1 MKIIHITP
9 SYKPAFIYGGTIS
22 AIAQLCEALTKS
34 NQDVEVITTTA
45 NGKEELSFQTAKAHT
60 IGGVSITH
68 FNRYTKD
75 HTHFSPSLLWH
86 MLNTTKKNQKEL
98 IIHIHSWWNLTSLF
112 SCLIAKY
119 KNIPVVLSPRG
130 MLSPYTLGNRN
141 KLFKALI
148 HLLIGKTL
156 VNYCKIH
163 ATSEKEH
170 KDLLKLQNQTN
181 ITVIPNLVHFPS
193 TVAISVSAGNYAR
206 SKDQFN
212 LLFLSRIEEKKGLE
226 LLFKALHKADFPWQL
241 TIAGTGREGY
251 LKKLKLLALELKI
264 FDSIIWKGHI
274 NDCDKYQVIAENDL
288 LVLFSYNE
296 NFANVIAESLTMGT
310 PVAISREVG
319 LAPFILKHDLGWV
332 SELNAE
338 AIAATLNRAFNDT
351 EKRKKINRVA
361 PALIRAHFS
370 SKGIIEQ
377 YLSLYKHAL

>member
-1 MKIIHITP
+1 MRIIHITP

-34 NQDVEVITTTA
+34 NQEVEVITTTA
-45 NGKEELSFQTAKAHT
+45 NGKEELPFQTAKAHA
-60 IGGVSITH
+60 IDGVSITH

-119 KNIPVVLSPRG
+119 KNIPVILSPRG
-130 MLSPYTLGNRN
+130 MLSPYTLSNRN

-156 VNYCKIH
+156 VSYCKIH

-170 KDLLKLQNQTN
+170 KDLLKIQNQAN
-181 ITVIPNLVHFPS
+181 IAVIPNLVHFPPI
-193 TVAISVSAGNYAR
+193 VAVSVSAGNHTPGR
-206 SKDQFN
+206 DKFN

-226 LLFKALHKADFPWQL
+226 LLFKALRKADFRWQL
-241 TIAGTGREGY
+241 TIAGTGQEAY

-264 FDSIIWKGHI
+264 CDSIIWKGHI
-274 NDCDKYQVIAENDL
+274 NDCDKYQVIAKNDL

-310 PVAISREVG
+310 PVAISKEVG

-332 SELNAE
+332 SELNPE
-338 AIAATLNRAFNDT
+338 AIAVILNQAFQDT
-351 EKRKKINRVA
+351 AKRKKINRVA

-377 YLSLYKHAL
+377 YLNLYKHSL

>member
-1 MKIIHITP
+1 MMKVIHVTP

-45 NGKEELSFQTAKAHT
+45 NGKDKLPYQTAKAHT
-60 IGGVSITH
+60 IDGVRITH

-86 MLNTTKKNQKEL
+86 ILNTTKKNQKEL
-98 IIHIHSWWNLTSLF
+98 IMHIHSWWNLTSLF

-141 KLFKALI
+141 KLLKALI
-148 HLLIGKTL
+148 HLLIGKKL
-156 VNYCKIH
+156 VSYCMIH
-163 ATSEKEH
+163 VTSEKER
-170 KDLLKLQNQTN
+170 KDLLKIQNQTN
-181 ITVIPNLVHFPS
+181 IAVIPNLVHFPP
-193 TVAISVSAGNYAR
+193 AISVSANSHVR
-206 SKDQFN
+206 NKDKFN

-226 LLFKALHKADFPWQL
+226 LLFRALHKTDFQWQL
-241 TIAGTGREGY
+241 TIAGAGDEGY

-264 FDSIIWKGHI
+264 CDLITWTGHI
-274 NDCDKYQVIAENDL
+274 NDCDKYQLIARNDL

-296 NFANVIAESLTMGT
+296 NFANVIAESLTVGT

-332 SELNAE
+332 SELNTE
-338 AIAATLNRAFNDT
+338 AITTTLSQAFNDT
-351 EKRKKINRVA
+351 GKRKKINRVA

-370 SKGIIEQ
+370 TKGIIEQ
-377 YLSLYKHAL
+377 YLNLYKHSL

>member
-45 NGKEELSFQTAKAHT
+45 NGNEELHFRTAKAHT
-60 IGGVSITH
+60 IDGVSITH

-86 MLNTTKKNQKEL
+86 IFNTTKKNQKEL

-119 KNIPVVLSPRG
+119 KNIPVILSPRG
-130 MLSPYTLGNRN
+130 MLSPYTLSNRN
-141 KLFKALI
+141 KLLKALL
-148 HLLIGKTL
+148 HLLIGKNL
-156 VNYCKIH
+156 VSYCTIH
-163 ATSEKEH
+163 ATSEKER
-170 KDLLKLQNQTN
+170 KDLLKIQNPTN
-181 ITVIPNLVHFPS
+181 IAVIPNLVHFPP
-193 TVAISVSAGNYAR
+193 ALSVSADSHTR
-206 SKDQFN
+206 SGDKFS

-226 LLFKALHKADFPWQL
+226 LLFRALHKADFQWQL
-241 TIAGTGREGY
+241 TIAGTGEKGY
-251 LKKLKLLALELKI
+251 LKKLELLALELKI
-264 FDSIIWKGHI
+264 CNSITWAGHV
-274 NDCDKYQVIAENDL
+274 NDTDKYQVIAKNDL

-296 NFANVIAESLTMGT
+296 NFANVIAESLTVGT

-338 AIAATLNRAFNDT
+338 AIAATLTRAFNDPG
-351 EKRKKINRVA
+351 KRKKITRIA

-370 SKGIIEQ
+370 TKGIIEQ
-377 YLSLYKHAL
+377 YLNLYRHSS